1 MVEYLEKAARSLV
14 LAERYEML
22 GEIYKLVI
30 PIYEFHRDY
39 EVCNPDCK
47 FFHSY
52 NGHAPCIL
60 LPSFGVIRQSV
71 IHLNVSHLNC
81 IL

>member
-1 MVEYLEKAARSLV
+1 
-14 LAERYEML
+14 ML

-47 FFHSY
+47 FFHNY
-52 NGHAPCIL
+52 NGHAPETAKIET
-60 LPSFGVIRQSV
+60 
-71 IHLNVSHLNC
+71 NKTN
-81 IL
+81 

>member
-1 MVEYLEKAARSLV
+1 MVEYLEKAARSLEF
-14 LAERYEML
+14 AERYEML

-47 FFHSY
+47 IFHSY
-52 NGHAPCIL
+52 NGHTPCIL

-71 IHLNVSHLNC
+71 IHLNVSHLNH

>member
-30 PIYEFHRDY
+30 PIYKGH
-39 EVCNPDCK
+39 P
-47 FFHSY
+47 SY
-52 NGHAPCIL
+52 RARFKMLIN
-60 LPSFGVIRQSV
+60 
-71 IHLNVSHLNC
+71 NKYY
-81 IL
+81 